1 MQLWNQGNSVGFR
14 LVIGLGAEYS
24 ASAPIVPQGTTASG
38 AGGTMVPM
46 GGPSAPERRAEV
58 SEKCGLVAAGR
69 NDKAAQAGAEDPR
82 RSDDPRV
89 IHAIGVPG
97 CAMPPRLPMRKL
109 KGWRGF

>member
-58 SEKCGLVAAGR
+58 SEKCGVCTENLSSAVVVVKSAK
-69 NDKAAQAGAEDPR
+69 N
-82 RSDDPRV
+82 
-89 IHAIGVPG
+89 GV
-97 CAMPPRLPMRKL
+97 
-109 KGWRGF
+109 